1 MTIIILYVI
10 RMSGTLAFHY
20 GNFDNHYGDG
30 TRASAANNGRIY
42 ADTLTSEIPSHYGTF
57 TMSGTASGQTTYSW
71 TPKAIGQADVLV
83 VAGGGGG
90 GGTIG
95 GGGGAGGLIYKTNQA
110 INPTSSYT
118 IKVGD
123 GGQGGNGWNVSSTVG
138 KPGYDSVYGTYTAN
152 GGGGGYSYDYATSP
166 NGGSGGGGAYES
178 ATGGTGN
185 QPDGYGNN
193 GGGGGNSNFGAGGG
207 GALSKG
213 GNAIDP
219 SGGVGGVGMDLSHRF
234 GSNYGNDGWFSG
246 GGGGA
251 VREGSGRTAGVGGK
265 GGGGDA
271 TSRTEKA
278 EDGQEH
284 SGGGGGG
291 GGYHTSASTSIIG
304 GHGGSGIVLIGF
316 RYNPVSPAS
325 VSGLTGWYT
334 AYSAELSN
342 GSVNKWNDL
351 SGNENHVESGSFT
364 GSVKRADPNDSNL
377 TNRSGVETD
386 YFGNRTIVFTYGNFG
401 STLNHTNVESAAK
414 AGVICANTSA
424 SEIPPHFGTF
434 TMSGTASGQTT
445 YSWSPPGD
453 CIAEVLVVAGGGGG
467 GGVISGGGGGGGL
480 VLKKEVLTGK
490 DITIKVGDG
499 GLGATGW
506 NTSRQDGKPGYDSVF
521 GTLTAKG
528 GGGGVHHGGN
538 TTSTTKDGGSG
549 GGGANM
555 YSGVGGNTTQSSQSG
570 DSGTYGYGHDGGDNG
585 DGNWGS
591 GGGGAGGVG
600 GNTNRSTI
608 SGAGGVGKYIDFA
621 RNYGDEGWFAG
632 GGSGGT
638 RDRGTISSG
647 GKGGGGAGTKTS
659 VLAGHGLE
667 HTGGGGGGGG
677 YNGGTSGQVGGNGG
691 SGIVIVKFSL
701 LYGKGPT
708 AFPFL
713 YGTTT
718 DGLRFPTS
726 VMDTSSDYTLF
737 HVARYYK
744 PSGTPTR
751 NRIFDGV
758 TSNWLSGFHGGKS
771 GVAHHDGWLTQT
783 TDIHGDNWL
792 ISTDQKDLYRSNGI
806 DRTISGSGSTS
817 RQLSINYGHYTGEL
831 SDWAVAEVIVYD
843 RELSMNEY
851 LSIESYLMSK
861 YFRNDTVASSGNLSA
876 MVINSTFYSG
886 KESSTGNSG
895 YPLSL
900 ARLGIRIGNT
910 LNTQINA
917 SDFRN
922 LKVYGALDSLST
934 SLLPTIAFGFRK
946 LLGSYAGPQV
956 RIRRSSDNVEADI
969 YMDSSGTITLISGTT
984 ETDYNTWL
992 SGASG
997 YLVMWYDQSGGGRHA
1012 IRTRRNTGYT
1022 WPPVKKDS
1030 SDTTLHMEI
1039 QPTST
1044 NFVEFDNANLGTHDY
1059 TWVMAVQTPT
1069 TNSRWRTYLRGQ
1081 SRHHYLLLQSGGT
1094 LVGLYDNTSGG
1105 FSNTGV
1111 NHTLGNKDVYSSYAT
1126 GGQTVIR
1133 HNGNAG
1139 TTIPKQLPDFWNQRM
1154 MLTYPGQGSGKT
1166 FEMIFYAGAQSAS
1179 FVGNV
1184 EAIVDDVL

>member
-1 MTIIILYVI
+1 
-10 RMSGTLAFHY
+10 
-20 GNFDNHYGDG
+20 
-30 TRASAANNGRIY
+30 
-42 ADTLTSEIPSHYGTF
+42 
-57 TMSGTASGQTTYSW
+57 
-71 TPKAIGQADVLV
+71 
-83 VAGGGGG
+83 
-90 GGTIG
+90 
-95 GGGGAGGLIYKTNQA
+95 GGAGGLIYKTNQA

-123 GGQGGNGWNVSSTVG
+123 GGQGGNGWNVTSTVG

-152 GGGGGYSYDYATSP
+152 GGGGGYSYDYTTSP
-166 NGGSGGGGAYES
+166 NGGSGGGGANEN

-185 QPDGYGNN
+185 QPNGYGNN
-193 GGGGGNSNFGAGGG
+193 GGGGGNSDFGAGGG

-213 GNAIDP
+213 GNVISP

-251 VREGSGRTAGVGGK
+251 VREGSSRIGGVGGK

-271 TSRTEKA
+271 TSKTEKA

-291 GGYHTSASTSIIG
+291 GGYNGSASTSIIG

-316 RYNPVSPAS
+316 RYNPVSPVS

-351 SGNENHVESGSFT
+351 SGNKNHVESGSFT
-364 GSVKRADPNDSNL
+364 GSVKRSDPNDSSV
-377 TNRSGVETD
+377 TDRTGVELD
-386 YFGNRTIVFTYGNFG
+386 YFGNRTIVFTYGNFS
-401 STLNHTNVESAAK
+401 STFSHTNVESAAK
-414 AGVICANTSA
+414 AGVICANTNA

-453 CIAEVLVVAGGGGG
+453 CVAEVLVVAGGGGG

-480 VLKKEVLTGK
+480 ILRPNVYVKGK
-490 DITIKVGDG
+490 DNTIKVGDG

-506 NTSRQDGKPGYDSVF
+506 NTSRQDGKVGSDSMF
-521 GTLTAKG
+521 ETLTAKG
-528 GGGGVHHGGN
+528 GGGGVHHGGA
-538 TTSTTKDGGSG
+538 TSSTIKDGGSG
-549 GGGANM
+549 GGGANQ
-555 YSGVGGNTTQSSQSG
+555 YSGAGGNTTQSSQSG

-621 RNYGDEGWFAG
+621 RNYGDSGWFAG

-638 RDRGTISSG
+638 RARGTISNG
-647 GKGGGGAGTKTS
+647 GKGGGGKGTTTS
-659 VLAGHGLE
+659 VLAEHGQE
-667 HTGGGGGGGG
+667 YTGGGGGGGG
-677 YNGGTSGQVGGNGG
+677 YNGSNSGQIGGNGG

-737 HVARYYK
+737 HMARYYK

-751 NRIFDGV
+751 LRIFDGV
-758 TSNWLSGFHGGKS
+758 TDDWLSGFQGGNS
-771 GVAHHDGWLTQT
+771 GCAYHDGWLTEQT
-783 TDIHGDNWL
+783 DSHGNNWVL
-792 ISTDQKDLYRSNGI
+792 STDQKDLYRSNRV

-817 RQLSINYGHYTGEL
+817 KQLSINYGHHGAER
-831 SDWAVAEVIVYD
+831 SDWGVAEVIVYD
-843 RELSMNEY
+843 RELSLSEY
-851 LSIESYLMSK
+851 LSVESYLMSK
-861 YFRNDTVASSGNLSA
+861 YFKDDAIASSGELSV
-876 MVINSTFYSG
+876 MLINSTFYNG
-886 KESSTGNSG
+886 KQNITGSAG
-895 YPLSL
+895 YPITLG
-900 ARLGIRIGNT
+900 RLGTRIGNT
-910 LNTQINA
+910 LNTLLNP

-946 LLGSYAGPQV
+946 LLGSYMGPQV
-956 RIRRSSDNVEADI
+956 RIRRSSDSVEADL

-984 ETDYNTWL
+984 ATDYSSWL
-992 SGASG
+992 NGATG
-997 YLVMWYDQSGGGRHA
+997 YLVTWYDQSGGGRHA
-1012 IRTRRNTGYT
+1012 VRTRRSTSYT
-1022 WPPVKKDS
+1022 WPLVKKDS
-1030 SDTTLHMEI
+1030 GDTTLHMDM
-1039 QPTST
+1039 QPAST
-1044 NFVEFDNANLGTHDY
+1044 DLIEFDNANLGTHDY
-1059 TWVMAVQTPT
+1059 TWVMAVQTPSS
-1069 TNSRWRTYLRGQ
+1069 NSRWRTYLRGGGQ
-1081 SRHHYLLLQSGGT
+1081 GTSSGRHHYLILQDDGT
-1094 LVGLYDNTSGG
+1094 LVGLYDNSSGG
-1105 FSNTGV
+1105 FANTGV

-1139 TTIPKQLPDFWNQRM
+1139 NTITKQLPDFWNQRM
-1154 MLTYPGQGSGKT
+1154 MLTYPGQGGGKI

-1179 FVGNV
+1179 FVASV
-1184 EAIVDDVL
+1184 EAIADDVL